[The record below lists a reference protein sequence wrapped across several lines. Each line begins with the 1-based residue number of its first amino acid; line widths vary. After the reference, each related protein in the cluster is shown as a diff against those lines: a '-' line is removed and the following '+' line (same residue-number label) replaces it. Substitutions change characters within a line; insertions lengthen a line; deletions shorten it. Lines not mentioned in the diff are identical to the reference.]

1 MALTLRAT
9 FRLGIEYS
17 RQGRLAKVGRVSSSR
32 PDPVERD
39 SRGILD
45 PWLLRQRVRLTRY
58 PPTPELDGLVDRFW
72 AVAWDLPPG
81 TAHRQEVLT
90 HPGANLSAGHAD
102 APGAGGRAVPVEARL
117 NGVAR
122 GLTTRTL
129 VGRGWTVAALTRPG
143 GLGAFV
149 SGSAADFTDRVV
161 PLGPAIGTDEAALLR
176 ELTAEA
182 DEAARAGLLAR
193 ALERAVDPTRVPPAR
208 QVAEAARLAE
218 TDRSIRR
225 LGDLCDHAGVGP
237 RTLQRLFLHYAGVSP
252 TWVLRRYRLL
262 EAAETVREGG
272 LVSWAQVA
280 ADLGYADQAHLITDF
295 RAATGQTP
303 AAYAAAQSPG
313 PSPAG
318 PV

>member
-1 MALTLRAT
+1 MSQHDPR
-9 FRLGIEYS
+9 
-17 RQGRLAKVGRVSSSR
+17 
-32 PDPVERD
+32 PVERD

-58 PPTPELDGLVDRFW
+58 PPTPALDGLVDWFW
-72 AVAWDLPPG
+72 AVAWELPDG
-81 TAHRQEVLT
+81 IEHRQQVLT
-90 HPGANLSAGHAD
+90 HPGANLSVGHAD
-102 APGAGGRAVPVEARL
+102 GTGAGHGAAPVEARL

-149 SGSAADFTDRVV
+149 GGRAADFTDRVV
-161 PLGPAIGTDEAALLR
+161 PLGPAIGTDEPALVRDVAAQP
-176 ELTAEA
+176 EPE
-182 DEAARAGLLAR
+182 ARAGRLAR
-193 ALERAVDPTRVPPAR
+193 ALEQAADPGRVRPAR
-208 QVAEAARLAE
+208 QVADVARLAE
-218 TDRSIRR
+218 TDRSVRR
-225 LGDLCDHAGVGP
+225 LGDLCERSGITG
-237 RTLQRLFLHYAGVSP
+237 RTLQRLFLSYAGVSP

-262 EAAETVREGG
+262 EVAEIVREGG
-272 LVSWAQVA
+272 PVSWAQVA

-313 PSPAG
+313 AAG
-318 PV
+318 G